1 MGKGGARIVTVRGK
15 CCGVAGAMLLRFL
28 RNEDLQ
34 SRRSSGDGH
43 VRAQQVESHH
53 FIGCVSIL
61 LLEVRLRWSGVNAT
75 YPVSAWK
82 MFVYLIAVGKG
93 HIRCFERSAAV
104 SLCLVAQ
111 LRLTV

>member
-34 SRRSSGDGH
+34 SRRSSGAGH

-61 LLEVRLRWSGVNAT
+61 LLEVRLRWSGVNRPASSLGLIEGGKT
-75 YPVSAWK
+75 YIVHGISSC
-82 MFVYLIAVGKG
+82 M
-93 HIRCFERSAAV
+93 
-104 SLCLVAQ
+104 
-111 LRLTV
+111 